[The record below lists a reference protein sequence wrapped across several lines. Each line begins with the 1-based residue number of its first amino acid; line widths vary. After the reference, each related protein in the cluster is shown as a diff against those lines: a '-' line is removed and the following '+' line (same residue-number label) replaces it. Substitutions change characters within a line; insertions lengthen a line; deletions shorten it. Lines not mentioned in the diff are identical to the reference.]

1 MDPNKMMNHVMRM
14 ARLDTTVFDEVRDDA
29 NELIPAVVV
38 AAISCL
44 LAGLGAFLY
53 WQVVPSE
60 FIELDGAFLNT
71 VILGTIFTAVMYGVG
86 MILVVYVVLV
96 QVYKV
101 QVDLQALT
109 RTMGYAAA
117 PFALSILMFIPML
130 WPVFALVPISLSFV
144 MAIYAAQSAS
154 GAESKQVVMACAAGM
169 VVAVAV
175 LGFIALGMT
184 SDGDVPIGAG
194 IFSTLLDIS

>member
-14 ARLDTTVFDEVRDDA
+14 ARLDTTVFDEVRDDV
-29 NELIPAVVV
+29 NELIPALVV

-44 LAGLGAFLY
+44 MAGLGAFLY
-53 WQVVPSE
+53 WQVVPGE
-60 FIELDGAFLNT
+60 FSQPDSVFLNT
-71 VILGTIFTAVMYGVG
+71 VILGTIFTAAMYGVG
-86 MILVVYVVLV
+86 MVLVVYVVLV

-130 WPVFALVPISLSFV
+130 WPVFALVPLSLSFV

-154 GAESKQVVMACAAGM
+154 GAESKQVVMACGAGM

-184 SDGDVPIGAG
+184 SETDAPIGAG
-194 IFSTLLDIS
+194 IFSTLLDLS